1 MKKKKSRSGKAAQTV
16 PPLLSALPFRL
27 PPILLEGDEPVAP
40 APSARPLEIEAA
52 RLPQTY
58 GTRSLLLA
66 ARDPH
71 WLYAHWDIAPE
82 EQRQYSAMA
91 VDQRLV
97 LRVYEGAISGPPAA
111 QVHLHPD
118 SRHWSVFVP
127 RPETRYVAELGC
139 PLPGGL
145 WQSLATSEVVATPP
159 DTVSQDKTVQFATL
173 EPLAPAPATP
183 APRPARQASPPQL
196 PIEPEAPL
204 PLPPAQHPTAPQG
217 PLPPPSLAPAPCLS
231 SEAPAPDL
239 PASVP
244 HPEARLRPVPPPAA
258 ATRDAALEQFVANAQ
273 FAPDEAVAG
282 ISSPGGEPSLAA
294 VPAGPGDR
302 PPPVP
307 PPAAAT
313 QDAALEQFMANAQ
326 LAPDEA
332 VAGISSPGGEPSLAA
347 NRPPREFWLNV
358 NAELVLY
365 GATEPDAR
373 VAIAGQPIRL
383 RPDGSFSYRFALLD
397 GNYDMV
403 VTAVSAHNDQR
414 QVRLQFSRRTG

>member
-294 VPAGPGDR
+294 
-302 PPPVP
+302 
-307 PPAAAT
+307 
-313 QDAALEQFMANAQ
+313 
-326 LAPDEA
+326 
-332 VAGISSPGGEPSLAA
+332 